1 MCITCYGRL
10 KAFEDYRNKCIKN
23 QDKFAKAKEEIVEDP
38 VEIEETYIEY
48 IDEIEEGQYVESGQI
63 YERSDS
69 NGEDAEAVETIID
82 DINEDQSLDFEPA
95 FKSIIIKPEDE
106 NQVDRSKGKE
116 IYQRLLVQCELCQKM
131 IEKNRMEGHINK
143 HNNIRPYSCVECQ
156 KKFYCKQLLR
166 LHRTSIHT
174 NMRIKCET
182 CEKSFP
188 SQRALYA
195 HSLRHKN
202 RDKYECELCDVRK
215 TIEVI
220 LEYLIIS
227 FLF

>member
-23 QDKFAKAKEEIVEDP
+23 QSKFVKTKQEIIAEDP

-48 IDEIEEGQYVESGQI
+48 IDEMDEDQYMENDQEI
-63 YERSDS
+63 YEKPETDS
-69 NGEDAEAVETIID
+69 EVVEAVENII
-82 DINEDQSLDFEPA
+82 EDETQEMHPVEILSPA
-95 FKSIIIKPEDE
+95 KSIVIKTEDDNE
-106 NQVDRSKGKE
+106 TPVDRSKGKE

-131 IEKNRMEGHINK
+131 IEKNRIEGHMNK
-143 HNNIRPYSCVECQ
+143 HNNIRPYGCSECQ
-156 KKFYCKQLLR
+156 KKFYCRQLLR

-174 NMRIKCET
+174 NISIKCET
-182 CEKSFP
+182 CEKCFP

-202 RDKYECELCDVRK
+202 QDKYECELCEVWK
-215 TIEVI
+215 TIEVFK
-220 LEYLIIS
+220 S
-227 FLF
+227 C